1 MEFGG
6 CGLSSVGFGSIR
18 ESCGLKK
25 STFTTKDKD
34 DFGSFKSPFPP
45 AVKAH
50 TPRSDMST
58 TSNIF
63 QPPEPYS
70 YTPTDLNHPQ
80 PNYAVPAPPAGLH
93 PQQAHLRQTH
103 RMPIRGSFHIATG
116 AAFHTAE
123 NDTEA
128 ALQGPSAR
136 FETNDGY
143 VDVRVWVSGGS
154 GIATVEASSKS
165 GRVKVEVVDCPSRL
179 PLRLQAKSKKGPVQV
194 LLPPCFS
201 GLLIADA
208 QTINLSE
215 GAQNRATQVVG
226 FANRFLIAGLD
237 GSTRGG
243 SEVKIDALN
252 ADAKIAF
259 ARENLHIT
267 PT

>member
-1 MEFGG
+1 
-6 CGLSSVGFGSIR
+6 
-18 ESCGLKK
+18 
-25 STFTTKDKD
+25 
-34 DFGSFKSPFPP
+34 
-45 AVKAH
+45 
-50 TPRSDMST
+50 MST

-70 YTPTDLNHPQ
+70 YTSAMDPLTDQ
-80 PNYAVPAPPAGLH
+80 SQFSQYSAVPAPPAGLH

-143 VDVRVWVSGGS
+143 VDVRVGCRRVCRFTMLNPLQVWVSGGS

-179 PLRLQAKSKKGPVQV
+179 PLRLQAKSQKGPVEV
-194 LLPPCFS
+194 LLPPCFVS
-201 GLLIADA
+201 RCNHPTMAHTNVNSLVCSLRMPK
-208 QTINLSE
+208 LSTY
-215 GAQNRATQVVG
+215 Q
-226 FANRFLIAGLD
+226 
-237 GSTRGG
+237 
-243 SEVKIDALN
+243 KAL
-252 ADAKIAF
+252 K
-259 ARENLHIT
+259 RERPASSALQIVSL
-267 PT
+267 

>member
-1 MEFGG
+1 M
-6 CGLSSVGFGSIR
+6 
-18 ESCGLKK
+18 

-34 DFGSFKSPFPP
+34 DFSSFKSPFPP

-70 YTPTDLNHPQ
+70 YTSAMDPLTDQ
-80 PNYAVPAPPAGLH
+80 SQFSQYSAVPAPPAGLH

-179 PLRLQAKSKKGPVQV
+179 PLRLQAKSQKGPVEV

-208 QTINLSE
+208 QQINLSE
-215 GAQNRATQVVG
+215 GAQKRATQVVG
-226 FANRFLIAGLD
+226 FDNRFLIAGLD

-243 SEVKIDALN
+243 SEVKIDAHN

-259 ARENLHIT
+259 ARENNQLNNS
-267 PT
+267 